1 MWPPALSSTLPLSTG
16 NYHRGRET
24 HTRTHTHTHTHTHT
38 EGGRKPW
45 SCGRTKSGC
54 GAGGGRFNRRC
65 AQTLRPPHS
74 LVGTTEPGR
83 RELSRAGN
91 QLQKSGVEK
100 MPVLRM
106 RHACVSS
113 TGCDENSLGQ
123 EPGGGIRPRLAAWC
137 PAEGALTPSRSGGPA
152 LLGELRLAPGRK
164 RILG

>member
-1 MWPPALSSTLPLSTG
+1 MWPPALSSTPAEHGG
-16 NYHRGRET
+16 NYRRGHE
-24 HTRTHTHTHTHTHT
+24 THTHTRARAYTHP
-38 EGGRKPW
+38 EGGRKSW

-54 GAGGGRFNRRC
+54 GAGRGRFNRRC

-74 LVGTTEPGR
+74 LLGTTEPGR

-91 QLQKSGVEK
+91 QFQESGVER

-106 RHACVSS
+106 GHACVSG

-123 EPGGGIRPRLAAWC
+123 ERGGGIRPRLAARC

-152 LLGELRLAPGRK
+152 LLGELRLARGRK